1 MKERDYINVRELGNV
16 IAISNLFR
24 DIIQANSEVITEEE
38 YKTIGEILYQWQKK
52 LYLKVKI
59 KQLKMILEDKY
70 IDELIDIRKFARE
83 NKNWKLSDEIRNYL
97 DEKLVFIFD
106 TKYGQE
112 VWFMPKG
119 SRITNRIEMEK
130 RIKDDIRYNNNFD
143 AWLYS
148 IEK

>member
-59 KQLKMILEDKY
+59 K
-70 IDELIDIRKFARE
+70 
-83 NKNWKLSDEIRNYL
+83 
-97 DEKLVFIFD
+97 
-106 TKYGQE
+106 
-112 VWFMPKG
+112 
-119 SRITNRIEMEK
+119 
-130 RIKDDIRYNNNFD
+130 
-143 AWLYS
+143 
-148 IEK
+148 